1 MWGGVAALCAHAA
14 RTTRRVPAERAQV
27 KGGYAILTAS
37 RTPLN
42 LKREGRKG
50 LKVKIYVTLKKGILD
65 PQGKAVEQALA
76 TLGFQSATNVR
87 MGKYVEL
94 DINETARDKAEAD
107 IKAMCEKLLAN
118 TVIED
123 YRFEVEG

>member
-1 MWGGVAALCAHAA
+1 MAALCAHVA
-14 RTTRRVPAERAQV
+14 RTRRRVLAERAQV
-27 KGGYAILTAS
+27 KDGHTILTGG

-42 LKREGRKG
+42 RRRKGRKG
-50 LKVKIYVTLKKGILD
+50 LKAKIYVTLKKGILD
-65 PQGKAVEQALA
+65 PQGKAVEHALN

-94 DINETARDKAEAD
+94 EINESARGKAEAD
-107 IKAMCEKLLAN
+107 LKIMCEKLLAN

-123 YRFEVEG
+123 YRYEIEG

>member
-1 MWGGVAALCAHAA
+1 MW
-14 RTTRRVPAERAQV
+14 
-27 KGGYAILTAS
+27 GGYAILAAS

-50 LKVKIYVTLKKGILD
+50 LKAKIYVTLKKGILD

>member
-1 MWGGVAALCAHAA
+1 M
-14 RTTRRVPAERAQV
+14 
-27 KGGYAILTAS
+27 
-37 RTPLN
+37 
-42 LKREGRKG
+42 
-50 LKVKIYVTLKKGILD
+50 D

-87 MGKYVEL
+87 MGKFVEL

-123 YRFEVEG
+123 YRYEVEG